1 MGKTEYPSYADI
13 TTTRLFADTAREAR
27 ADSPPLLGDRRQA
40 RLCRPMVVHSLGRSR
55 GGGDDHR
62 PLDPPFPEAQ
72 SPAGGAAMTKPNPK
86 AVGLKALVASGR
98 FSLSAC
104 RVGLALLDHYNLDTG
119 RCDPGK
125 GRIAFELDIAL
136 TSVKT
141 ALKELTNGPDR
152 LFDLQ
157 RRVGGASNAY
167 VPRWE
172 PIYAIVRA
180 FEARG
185 RTKDRQSAKK
195 AEDEA
200 RGRRIP
206 PYQKQMLR
214 RGIIPALG

>member
-1 MGKTEYPSYADI
+1 
-13 TTTRLFADTAREAR
+13 
-27 ADSPPLLGDRRQA
+27 
-40 RLCRPMVVHSLGRSR
+40 
-55 GGGDDHR
+55 
-62 PLDPPFPEAQ
+62 
-72 SPAGGAAMTKPNPK
+72 MTKPNPK

-141 ALKELTNGPDR
+141 ALKELTDGPDR

-157 RRVGGASNAY
+157 RGVGGASNAY

-185 RTKDRQSAKK
+185 RTKDWQSAKK

-200 RGRRIP
+200 RGRAKSRP
-206 PYQKQMLR
+206 TKSKCLD
-214 RGIIPALG
+214 GANPALG